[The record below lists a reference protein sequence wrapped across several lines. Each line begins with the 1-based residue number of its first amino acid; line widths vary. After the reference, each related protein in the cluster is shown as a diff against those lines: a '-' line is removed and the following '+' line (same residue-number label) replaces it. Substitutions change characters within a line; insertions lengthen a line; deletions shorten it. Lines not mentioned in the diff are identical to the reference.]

1 MSPKNGKPSVFS
13 KFLLG
18 GVFLLISLGVAASAR
33 AQWVPTV
40 QQNQFRSQWVGEQ
53 VDQLP
58 LGASVSPFGGLQPLV
73 GSLQTP
79 DEVQREVD
87 ASLAAVKA
95 QSPFS
100 FKPALGV
107 GWEIDNQGSLTTNT
121 SVQTTSGGTKS
132 TNSSTS
138 YGTANSIF
146 LAPAGAFL
154 YDRDQGPWNLS
165 FGYSVGYKYF
175 FNQNFTG
182 GGDGGGSQ
190 RNPLSQTAFIKTM
203 LAMSRYVI
211 TSMFNA
217 SEGTGYDISSGSNN
231 RQTTVGGTTD
241 FKYTLGQYSALNTTA
256 GYSLQNSSQSTA
268 TPNNNTT
275 SLFGNF
281 APEYDFSDKTHVSFN
296 FGAGRTSQS
305 LGAGTSAGGT
315 NAPLATSETT
325 GRNYA
330 QALAKVKYDFT
341 GKLTFNASLGA
352 RYVTSTGITNS
363 TDNGLSPA
371 WSVGVGYSP
380 TEKTSATLSAG
391 IQGADVT
398 PGLNFMLN
406 WNPREKTQFSLGV
419 SQTQNF
425 ANSVSS
431 QYLVSRNI
439 IGTMTQVL
447 RKDVLNLNLS
457 AGYTSQSYVNLSA
470 NTPGQ
475 NTSQLPSNFYIAQAS
490 LIWKIRDSINLSNT
504 LYYNTGQSQVG
515 SGSSGSP
522 AAQAWYS
529 ITLNFAL

>member
-1 MSPKNGKPSVFS
+1 MPPKNGKTSVFS

-18 GVFLLISLGVAASAR
+18 GRFLFIFLGVAVSAL

-58 LGASVSPFGGLQPLV
+58 LGGSVSPFGGLQPLV

-87 ASLAAVKA
+87 ASLAAVKSP
-95 QSPFS
+95 SPFS
-100 FKPALGV
+100 FKPSLGV

-121 SVQTTSGGTKS
+121 TVQTSTSGTKS
-132 TNSSTS
+132 TNSASS

-154 YDRDQGPWNLS
+154 FDRDQGPWNLS
-165 FGYSVGYKYF
+165 FGYSAGYKYF
-175 FNQNFTG
+175 LNQNFTG
-182 GGDGGGSQ
+182 GGDGSGSQ

-211 TSMFNA
+211 TAMLNA
-217 SEGTGYDISSGSNN
+217 SEGTGYDIASGSNN

-241 FKYTLGQYSALNTTA
+241 FKYTLGQYSALDTTA
-256 GYSLQNSSQSTA
+256 GYSLQNSSQSTN

-305 LGAGTSAGGT
+305 LGAGTTAGGT
-315 NAPLATSETT
+315 NAPLTSSQIT

-341 GKLTFNASLGA
+341 GKLTLNASLGA
-352 RYVTSTGITNS
+352 RYVTSSGITNS
-363 TDNGLSPA
+363 TDNGISPA

-406 WNPREKTQFSLGV
+406 WNPREKTLFSLGV

-439 IGTMTQVL
+439 IGTMTQIL

-470 NTPGQ
+470 NTSGQ
-475 NTSQLPSNFYIAQAS
+475 NTSQLPSNFYIAQAT

-504 LYYNTGQSQVG
+504 LYYNTGQSQSG
-515 SGSSGSP
+515 SGGSGG

-529 ITLNFAL
+529 IALNFAL

>member
-1 MSPKNGKPSVFS
+1 MPLEKGKRSDFS
-13 KFLLG
+13 KFWLG
-18 GVFLLISLGVAASAR
+18 GMFSVFFLGIAVTAH

-58 LGASVSPFGGLQPLV
+58 LGSSVSPFGGLQPLV

-87 ASLAAVKA
+87 ASLAAVKSP
-95 QSPFS
+95 SPFS

-107 GWEIDNQGSLTTNT
+107 GWEIDNQGSLTTNN
-121 SVQTTSGGTKS
+121 SVQTSTAGVKS

-138 YGTANSIF
+138 YGTASSIF
-146 LAPAGAFL
+146 LAPSGAFL
-154 YDRDQGPWNLS
+154 FDRDQGPWNVS
-165 FGYSVGYKYF
+165 FGYSAGYKYF
-175 FNQNFTG
+175 LNQNFTG
-182 GGDGGGSQ
+182 GGDGSGSQ

-211 TSMFNA
+211 TAMFNA

-231 RQTTVGGTTD
+231 KQTSVGGTTD
-241 FKYTLGQYSALNTTA
+241 MKYTLGQYSALNTTA
-256 GYSLQNSSQSTA
+256 GYALQNSSQSSA

-281 APEYDFSDKTHVSFN
+281 APEYDLSDKTHLKFN

-315 NAPLATSETT
+315 NAPLTSSQIT

-330 QALAKVKYDFT
+330 QMLNTVKYDVT
-341 GKLTFNASLGA
+341 GKLTFNVGLGA

-371 WSVGVGYSP
+371 WSVGVGYTP

-406 WNPREKTQFSLGV
+406 WNPREKTLFSLGV

-431 QYLVSRNI
+431 QYLVSRNV
-439 IGTMTQVL
+439 IGTMTQIL

-457 AGYTSQSYVNLSA
+457 LGYTSQTYVNLSA

-475 NTSQLPSNFYIAQAS
+475 NTSQLPSNFYIAQAA
-490 LIWKIRDSINLSNT
+490 LIWRIRDSINLSNT
-504 LYYNTGQSQVG
+504 LYYNTGQSQTG
-515 SGSSGSP
+515 TGNSGGP

-529 ITLNFAL
+529 ISLNFAL

>member
-1 MSPKNGKPSVFS
+1 MPLEDEKKSDFP

-18 GVFLLISLGVAASAR
+18 GLVFVVFLGISVSGH

-58 LGASVSPFGGLQPLV
+58 LGGSVSPFGGLQPLV

-87 ASLAAVKA
+87 ASLAAVKSP
-95 QSPFS
+95 SPFS
-100 FKPALGV
+100 FKPSLGV
-107 GWEIDNQGSLTTNT
+107 GWEINNQGSLTSNN
-121 SVQTTSGGTKS
+121 SVQTTTAGTKS
-132 TNSSTS
+132 TNASSS

-154 YDRDQGPWNLS
+154 FDRDQGPWNIS
-165 FGYSVGYKYF
+165 FGYSAGYKYF
-175 FNQNFTG
+175 LNPNFVG
-182 GGDGGGSQ
+182 GGDGGGGQ

-231 RQTTVGGTTD
+231 RQTSVGGTTD
-241 FKYTLGQYSALNTTA
+241 MKYTLGQYSALGTTA
-256 GYSLQNSSQSTA
+256 GYSLQNSSQSSA

-281 APEYDFSDKTHVSFN
+281 APEYDFSDKTHVSLN

-315 NAPLATSETT
+315 NAPLTSYQIT

-330 QALAKVKYDFT
+330 QSLVKVKYDFT

-352 RYVTSTGITNS
+352 RYVTSSGITNS

-371 WSVGVGYSP
+371 WSVGMGYSP

-398 PGLNFMLN
+398 PGLSFMLN
-406 WNPREKTQFSLGV
+406 WNPREKTQCSLGV

-439 IGTMTQVL
+439 IGTITQIL
-447 RKDVLNLNLS
+447 KKDVLNLNLS
-457 AGYTSQSYVNLSA
+457 AGYTTQTYVNLSA
-470 NTPGQ
+470 NSPGQ
-475 NTSQLPSNFYIAQAS
+475 NTSQLPSNFYIAQAA
-490 LIWKIRDSINLSNT
+490 LIWRIRDSINLSNS
-504 LYYNTGQSQVG
+504 LYYNTGQSQ
-515 SGSSGSP
+515 SGAGNSGGP

-529 ITLNFAL
+529 ISLNFAL

>member
-1 MSPKNGKPSVFS
+1 MSSKNGKRNYS
-13 KFLLG
+13 KFFLGFVWLLIFLG
-18 GVFLLISLGVAASAR
+18 GAVSAD
-33 AQWVPTV
+33 AQGIPTV

-79 DEVQREVD
+79 DEVQREVN

-95 QSPFS
+95 PSPFS
-100 FKPALGV
+100 FKPSLGV
-107 GWEIDNQGSLTTNT
+107 GWEIDNQGG
-121 SVQTTSGGTKS
+121 QTTTTGGGS
-132 TNSSTS
+132 TNSTLN
-138 YGTANSIF
+138 YDTASSF
-146 LAPAGAFL
+146 FFAPAGAFL
-154 YDRDQGPWNLS
+154 FDRDQGPWNVS

-175 FNQNFTG
+175 LNQNFVG

-231 RQTTVGGTTD
+231 KQTTVGGTTD
-241 FKYTLGQYSALNTTA
+241 FKYTLGQYTALNTTA
-256 GYSLQNSSQSTA
+256 GYSLQNSSQSSA

-281 APEYDFSDKTHVSFN
+281 APEYDFSDKTHVSLN

-315 NAPLATSETT
+315 NAPLSTSQIT

-330 QALAKVKYDFT
+330 QTLAKVKYDLS
-341 GKLTFNASLGA
+341 GKLTLNASLGA

-371 WSVGVGYSP
+371 WSVGAGYSP

-398 PGLNFMLN
+398 PGLSFMLN

-419 SQTQNF
+419 SQSQNF

-439 IGTMTQVL
+439 IGTMTQIL

-475 NTSQLPSNFYIAQAS
+475 NTSQLPSNFYLAQAA

-504 LYYNTGQSQVG
+504 LNYNTGQSQSG
-515 SGSSGSP
+515 SGSSGNP
-522 AAQAWYS
+522 AAQYWYS